1 MGANTVNQKMLTE
14 DEIFRIA
21 FQIPT
26 PEARLEYLK
35 QVCQGDVEVERIVAL
50 LKEGDPEASFLERG
64 PEPLAATA
72 DSNQGLS
79 GEMIGPYKLLQE
91 IGEGGFGVVYMA
103 EQVSP
108 VRRKVA
114 LKIIKPGMDT
124 KQVVARFE
132 AERQAL
138 AMMDH
143 PNIAK
148 ILDGGETDNGR
159 PYFVMELVKGVPLTE
174 FCDSNK
180 LSTHDRLTLFVTIC
194 LAVQHAHQ
202 KGVIHRDLKPS
213 NVMVTLHD
221 NRPVPKIIDFGVSK
235 AISQQLTEKTL
246 FTVYGQMVGTPV
258 YMSPE
263 QAQMSGLDIDTRSD
277 IYSLGVLLYEL
288 LTGTTPLDATR
299 LRGTAYAEMQ
309 RLILEAELPKPS
321 TRLSTLGDQLP
332 IIAKQRSTDA
342 RQLDQFLRGDL
353 DWIVMKAI
361 DKERN
366 RRYDTASS
374 FAADLQ
380 RFLENE
386 EIEARPPSVSY
397 RMQKFFRRNKGPAIA
412 ASLILVTLLL
422 GIIGTTVGMLRA
434 KRDAERNRQL
444 TIAAKQSAE
453 SEREA
458 KSKAERAA
466 ERESQERIKAQEAEE
481 KLLEQSYFQLINLA
495 HGELNRGRPAAAL
508 ALLDDCPADL
518 RHWEWNYLYRL
529 ACSKRNEPQEFVF
542 DQNIVSFDWHSKS
555 SNSAVVLTLDGTV
568 SKVSV
573 TEDEI
578 AVRPFVRQVSYQD
591 ESRVETVD
599 DVEFSPD
606 GNMFAVSLGT
616 NGAQIFD
623 SKTGNVIA
631 ERSDSVSCLAFHPDP
646 RKRQLAAVGH
656 DQVVRLWDLDDE
668 ERSGELMREVTWWI
682 SDIKYSPDRKWIVTS
697 NNSQVA
703 SIYSAETGELKQTLK
718 GHFGP
723 VWSLAI
729 SHDSRFVATSGSGK
743 RIALWDLA
751 TGTLL
756 REFLGHTFFVDSVE
770 FCADD
775 SRLVSLGRDGTVR
788 LWHVDTGREIL
799 NLQTPWT
806 LTHRNKVAFSQ
817 DGARLA
823 ASCDNSLVV
832 WDASDHPK
840 LATPMASFDTG
851 YHVLH
856 AEFMEDDHVI
866 ACSGLQ
872 GLVLWDLETNQP
884 RSIDFTGRMTSNI
897 DVHPNGREVAI
908 VIPSW
913 GENANRFRKLV
924 IWDSITGEITNQ
936 TKKTLELLTFV
947 SIQPQGRWLITTI
960 PGFGSRIWD
969 LQVPL
974 DQQDGR
980 LIPSVEWAT
989 FSPCGRYMVGIRRQK
1004 VWLWNESQL
1013 ESLDAGRLLYQSNA
1027 PYGFSVAAGFSPS
1040 GDQFVLGD
1048 LDGYVTVMSTQK
1060 NRWGDVVT
1068 WKATSDMVRDLAF
1081 TQDGRYLATSARDD
1095 AIRIWDFEHRQEERG
1110 SSHPELVQVFISKGD
1125 IEFSKDGR
1133 RLISAGK
1140 TVDVWDTSFLYP

>member
-1 MGANTVNQKMLTE
+1 MGQRPLT
-14 DEIFRIA
+14 IA
-21 FQIPT
+21 GNGLGQSSTAARPDADR
-26 PEARLEYLK
+26 PSRLRLARLFH
-35 QVCQGDVEVERIVAL
+35 CR
-50 LKEGDPEASFLERG
+50 
-64 PEPLAATA
+64 
-72 DSNQGLS
+72 
-79 GEMIGPYKLLQE
+79 
-91 IGEGGFGVVYMA
+91 IGEQLGTHPLRERDVTNSRRSNCPDSGHHFGT
-103 EQVSP
+103 P
-108 VRRKVA
+108 
-114 LKIIKPGMDT
+114 
-124 KQVVARFE
+124 
-132 AERQAL
+132 
-138 AMMDH
+138 
-143 PNIAK
+143 
-148 ILDGGETDNGR
+148 
-159 PYFVMELVKGVPLTE
+159 KGVPLTE

-213 NVMVTLHD
+213 NVMITLHD

-361 DKERN
+361 EKERN
-366 RRYDTASS
+366 RRYDTAGN
-374 FAADLQ
+374 FAADIQ

-397 RMQKFFRRNKGPAIA
+397 KMQKFFRRNKGPAIA
-412 ASLILVTLLL
+412 ASLVLVTLLL
-422 GIIGTTVGMLRA
+422 GIIGTTFGMLRA
-434 KRDAERNRQL
+434 KRDADRNRQL

-458 KSKAERAA
+458 NNAA
-466 ERESQERIKAQEAEE
+466 QLAAKEARDA
-481 KLLEQSYFQLINLA
+481 KDDLSEQSYFQLINLA
-495 HGELNRGRPAAAL
+495 YGEMNRGRPAAAL
-508 ALLDDCPADL
+508 ALLDDCDESL

-529 ACSKRNEPQEFVF
+529 ACSKRNEPQKFVF
-542 DQNIVSFDWHSKS
+542 DQNVVSFDWHSKS
-555 SNSAVVLTLDGTV
+555 SNSAVVLTLDGTL

-578 AVRPFVRQVSYQD
+578 ACRPFVEQVNYQD

-599 DVEFSPD
+599 DIEFSPD
-606 GNMFAVSLGT
+606 GTMFAVSLGA
-616 NGAQIFD
+616 NGAQVFD

-646 RKRQLAAVGH
+646 GKHQLAVVGH

-668 ERSGELMREVTWWI
+668 ARSRELLREDTWWI
-682 SDIKYSPDRKWIVTS
+682 SDIQFSSDAKWIATG
-697 NNSQVA
+697 NNAQVV

-718 GHFGP
+718 GLGGP
-723 VWSLAI
+723 VWTLAI
-729 SHDSRFVATSGSGK
+729 SHDGRYVATGGSRPK
-743 RIALWDLA
+743 IKLWDL
-751 TGTLL
+751 TKGTKI
-756 REFLGHTFFVDSVE
+756 REFEGHTFFVDTVE
-770 FCADD
+770 FSADD

-788 LWHVDTGREIL
+788 LWQVDTGREIL
-799 NLQTPWT
+799 TLQTPWT
-806 LTHRNKVAFSQ
+806 LTHRNKLAFSQ

-832 WDASDHPK
+832 WDASDQPK
-840 LATPMASFDTG
+840 LATPMASFDLGT
-851 YHVLH
+851 YTSDF
-856 AEFMEDDHVI
+856 ESMEDEQVL
-866 ACSGLQ
+866 ACSTRQ
-872 GLVLWDLETNQP
+872 GVVLWDLQANQP
-884 RSIDFTGRMTSNI
+884 RPVDFKGRMTSDI
-897 DVHPNGREVAI
+897 DVHPNGRDLAI

-913 GENANRFRKLV
+913 GEVADRFRQLV
-924 IWDSITGEITNQ
+924 IWDSVTGEIKNQ
-936 TKKTLELLTFV
+936 TKKTLELLTFA
-947 SIQPQGRWLITTI
+947 SIHPQGRWLVTTS

-969 LQVPL
+969 LQIPL

-980 LIPSVEWAT
+980 LIPAVGWAT
-989 FSPCGRYMVGIRRQK
+989 FSPCGRYLAGISSQK
-1004 VWLWNESQL
+1004 LWLWNESQL
-1013 ESLDAGRLLYQSNA
+1013 ETLDGGRLLYQPNA
-1027 PYGFSVAAGFSPS
+1027 PFGTFTAAGFSPS
-1040 GDQFVLGD
+1040 GDQMAFGD
-1048 LDGYVTVMSTQK
+1048 LNGNITVLSTQE
-1060 NRWGDVVT
+1060 NPPHEAIT
-1068 WKATSDMVRDLAF
+1068 WKVTSDMVRDLTF
-1081 TQDGRYLATSARDD
+1081 TPDGRYLATFARDE
-1095 AIRIWDFEHRQEERG
+1095 AIRIWDVERRQEERG
-1110 SSHPELVQVFISKGD
+1110 SSHPELVQVFIGQGGIK
-1125 IEFSKDGR
+1125 FSKDGR
-1133 RLISAGK
+1133 RLVSAGK